1 MDIDQTGAA
10 PIDEGLYSRQLY
22 VMGREAQLR
31 MGASN
36 VLVIGLNGLGVEI
49 AKNVILAGVKS
60 VTLHDDAPVS
70 ALDLASQFYLTEA
83 DIGQSRAAV
92 SVKKLAELNPYV
104 PVRCHSG
111 EISEEFLLGFRTV
124 VLVNAPLKEAKRI
137 NAICHAKSIAFI
149 STEARGVFGSVF
161 CDFGEEFI
169 VSDRDGVEPVSCLIS
184 SISNS
189 VPPVVTV
196 NDDARHGL
204 ETGDVVSFR
213 EVTGFSFLND
223 SKPRKVTVT
232 GPFTFTL
239 DVLDDADKKIFEQGQ
254 PSSGGYVTQI
264 KQPLRPL
271 DDADKKIF
279 EQGQP
284 SSGGYVTQIKQPLVT
299 HFKSLEN
306 ALAAP
311 GEFLVNDFAKIGRS
325 ELLHVAFQALDAF
338 QERHQGNCPKPGCMQ
353 EAEEVYTLASELN
366 KQSAS
371 KKLFS
376 TDNID
381 AADSKKVIKA
391 LAAGATGV
399 ISPMAAFLGGIVGQ
413 EALKACSGK
422 FTPIQ
427 QFFYFDAVECLPD
440 AVYANPQW
448 QLSLEEALKACSGK
462 FTPIQQFFYFDAVE
476 CLPDAVYAD
485 TPGEFAPVGSRY
497 DGQIVVFGRTL
508 QEKIKSLNMFL
519 VGAGAIG
526 CEMLKNWA
534 MMGVASNKD
543 GTIHITDMDTIE
555 KSNLNR
561 QFLFRSK
568 DVQQAKSSVAARAI
582 KEMNPDVNVQAYVS
596 RVGAESED
604 QFNDDFFEALSGVCT
619 ALDNV
624 EARLYMDQRC
634 LFYGLPM
641 FESGTLGTKGNT
653 QIVVPHKTENY
664 GASRDPPEKSIPICT
679 LKNFPNAIEHT
690 LQWARDWFEGEFFQ
704 APSDV
709 NRYLEGPAFMKELNE
724 QQNTKVETLERL
736 KSSLVDDR
744 PMSFE
749 DCISWAR
756 FKFEDLFSNQ
766 LKQLLYNFPLDQLTT
781 SGTPFW
787 SGPKRPPTPI
797 TFDAKDPLHLDFI
810 VSVANSRAKNYGLK
824 GHTDRDAFA
833 QVLTG
838 IHVPEF
844 SPRKGVKIAAS
855 DAELKEGGG
864 AAPGLEDSDA
874 QCEFILKELPK
885 PASLA
890 GYRMQPIEFDKDDD
904 SHMEVIVSVSNLRA
918 RSYKIPEEDMH
929 KSRFIAGK
937 IIPAIATTT
946 ALVTGL
952 VCLEFLKVF
961 QDKPLDH
968 YKNGFVNLA
977 LPLFTFAEPIEPK
990 MTKTMLKGEEYK
1002 WTAWDRLEVDR
1013 GDITLKEFL
1022 TYFEKE
1028 YDAEISMLSYGVT
1041 ILYAMYS
1048 QKSRSKER
1056 MAMKIS
1062 DLVRTVTK
1070 KPIDPKLKYLIL
1082 EVCAMDADGED
1093 VELPYLR
1100 YHYKQ

>member
-1 MDIDQTGAA
+1 MSSHLVTAGDVNETADGMRELVHVTENALARSDAIET
-10 PIDEGLYSRQLY
+10 IDEALYSRQLY

-36 VLVIGLNGLGVEI
+36 VLIIGLNGLGVEI

-60 VTLHDDAPVS
+60 VTLHDDLPVS
-70 ALDLASQFYLTEA
+70 MLDLASQFYLSEA
-83 DIGQSRAAV
+83 SVGNPRAAA
-92 SVKKLAELNPYV
+92 SLKKLAELNPYV
-104 PVRCHSG
+104 SVRCHSG
-111 EISEEFLLGFRTV
+111 EITEDVLLDFRVV
-124 VLVNAPLKEAKRI
+124 VLVNASLKEAVRI
-137 NAICHAKSIAFI
+137 DKLCHAHSIAFI
-149 STEARGVFGSVF
+149 ATEARGVFGSVF
-161 CDFGEEFI
+161 CDFGDEFI
-169 VSDRDGVEPVSCLIS
+169 VADQDGVEPVSCLIS

-189 VPPVVTV
+189 APALVTV
-196 NDDARHGL
+196 NDDTRHDL
-204 ETGDVVSFR
+204 ETGDLVSFR
-213 EVTGFSFLND
+213 EVVGFPFLND

-239 DVLDDADKKIFEQGQ
+239 DAIDDDDKRRFELGR
-254 PSSGGYVTQI
+254 PSTGGYVT
-264 KQPLRPL
+264 R
-271 DDADKKIF
+271 
-279 EQGQP
+279 
-284 SSGGYVTQIKQPLVT
+284 VKQPLVT
-299 HFKSLEN
+299 KFKTLEKT
-306 ALAAP
+306 LAAP
-311 GEFLVNDFAKIGRS
+311 GESLVSDFAKLGRS

-338 QERHQGNCPKPGCMQ
+338 REKHNGNNPKPGCMQ
-353 EAEEVYTLASELN
+353 DAEEVCTLAFEIN
-366 KQSAS
+366 KQCAAS
-371 KKLFS
+371 NQFS
-376 TDNID
+376 VENID
-381 AADSKKVIKA
+381 AADSKTIICA

-399 ISPMAAFLGGIVGQ
+399 ISPMAAFLGGVVGQ

-440 AVYANPQW
+440 AVFAGN
-448 QLSLEEALKACSGK
+448 
-462 FTPIQQFFYFDAVE
+462 TD
-476 CLPDAVYAD
+476 
-485 TPGEFAPVGSRY
+485 EFAPTGSRY
-497 DGQIVVFGRTL
+497 DGQIVVFGRKV
-508 QEKIKSLNMFL
+508 QDDIKGLNMFL

-534 MMGVASNKD
+534 MMGVASNEN
-543 GTIHITDMDTIE
+543 GIIHITDMDTIE

-582 KEMNPDVNVQAYVS
+582 KAMNPDINVQAYVS
-596 RVGAESED
+596 RVGSESEG
-604 QFNDDFFEALSGVCT
+604 QFNDDFFESLSGVCT

-634 LFYGLPM
+634 LFYGLAM

-704 APSDV
+704 APSDA
-709 NRYLEGPAFMKELNE
+709 NRYLEEPTFLKGLDE
-724 QQNTKVETLERL
+724 QQNTKLETLERL
-736 KSSLVDDR
+736 KSSLVDDC
-744 PMSFE
+744 PKSFE

-781 SGTPFW
+781 SGTSFW
-787 SGPKRPPTPI
+787 SGLKRPPTPI
-797 TFDAKDPLHLDFI
+797 SFDPNDALHMDFI
-810 VSVANSRAKNYGLK
+810 VSVANSRAKNYCLK
-824 GHTDRDAFA
+824 GHTDRDTFVK
-833 QVLTG
+833 VLAG

-844 SPRKGVKIAAS
+844 APKKGVKIAAS
-855 DAELKEGGG
+855 DAELKEGN
-864 AAPGLEDSDA
+864 ATTGLVDVDA
-874 QCEFILKELPK
+874 QSEFILKKLPS
-885 PASLA
+885 PSTLA
-890 GYRMQPIEFDKDDD
+890 DYRMQPVEFDKDDD
-904 SHMEVIVSVSNLRA
+904 SHMEVVASVSNLRA

-952 VCLEFLKVF
+952 VCFEFLKVY
-961 QDKPLDH
+961 QNKPLTD

-977 LPLFTFAEPIEPK
+977 LPLFTFAEPVEPK
-990 MTKTMLKGEEYK
+990 STKTMLKGKEYK
-1002 WTAWDRLEVDR
+1002 WTAWDRLEVDQ
-1013 GDITLKEFL
+1013 GDMTLKDFL
-1022 TYFEKE
+1022 TYFENQ
-1028 YDAEISMLSYGVT
+1028 YDAEVTMLSYGVT

-1056 MAMKIS
+1056 MAMTIS

-1070 KPIDPKLKYLIL
+1070 RPVDPKLKYLIL
-1082 EVCAMDADGED
+1082 EVCAMDGDGED

-1100 YHYKQ
+1100 YHYKQQK

>member
-1 MDIDQTGAA
+1 MTYESSCTRRSTAAGKTQKSEQALRQIHLTQKQDNAMDIDQTGAA

-36 VLVIGLNGLGVEI
+36 VLIVGLNGLGVEI

-60 VTLHDDAPVS
+60 VTLHDDAP
-70 ALDLASQFYLTEA
+70 ATKLDLVSQFYLSEA
-83 DIGQSRAAV
+83 DIGKPRAAV

-111 EISEEFLLGFRTV
+111 EITEEFLLGFRAV
-124 VLVNAPLKEAKRI
+124 VIVNAPLKEAKRI
-137 NAICHAKSIAFI
+137 NAVCHAKSIAFI
-149 STEARGVFGSVF
+149 ATEARGVFGSVF
-161 CDFGEEFI
+161 CDFGDEFI

-189 VPPVVTV
+189 APPLITV
-196 NDDARHGL
+196 SDDTRHGL
-204 ETGDVVSFR
+204 ETGDLVSFR
-213 EVTGFSFLND
+213 EVAGFPFLND
-223 SKPRKVTVT
+223 GKPREVSVI

-239 DVLDDADKKIFEQGQ
+239 DTIDDADKRLFEEGQ
-254 PSSGGYVTQI
+254 PSSGGYVTQ
-264 KQPLRPL
+264 
-271 DDADKKIF
+271 
-279 EQGQP
+279 
-284 SSGGYVTQIKQPLVT
+284 VKQPLVAK
-299 HFKSLEN
+299 FKDLES
-306 ALAAP
+306 ALATP
-311 GEFLVNDFAKIGRS
+311 GEFLISDFAKIGRS
-325 ELLHVAFQALDAF
+325 ELLHVAFQALDAY
-338 QERHQGNCPKPGCMQ
+338 QEKHQGRYPKPGCMHD
-353 EAEEVYTLASELN
+353 AGEVFSLAAELN
-366 KQSAS
+366 NQSAS
-371 KKLFS
+371 KKHFS
-376 TDNID
+376 VENID
-381 AADSKKVIKA
+381 ADDSKKVIQA
-391 LAAGATGV
+391 LAAGAIGV
-399 ISPMAAFLGGIVGQ
+399 LSPMAAFLGGIVGQ

-427 QFFYFDAVECLPD
+427 QFFYFDAIECLP
-440 AVYANPQW
+440 
-448 QLSLEEALKACSGK
+448 E
-462 FTPIQQFFYFDAVE
+462 T
-476 CLPDAVYAD
+476 VYAD
-485 TPGEFAPVGSRY
+485 TPDEFAPVGSRY
-497 DGQIVVFGRTL
+497 DGQIVVFGRKV
-508 QEKIKSLNMFL
+508 QEKIKNLNMFL

-543 GTIHITDMDTIE
+543 ATIHITDMDTIE

-582 KEMNPDVNVQAYVS
+582 KDMNPDVNVQSYVS

-604 QFNDDFFEALSGVCT
+604 QFNDDFFESLSGVCT

-634 LFYGLPM
+634 LFYRLPM

-709 NRYLEGPAFMKELNE
+709 NRYLEGLAFMKELNE

-736 KSSLVDDR
+736 KSSLVDNR
-744 PMSFE
+744 PLSFE

-756 FKFEDLFSNQ
+756 FKFEYLFSNQ
-766 LKQLLYNFPLDQLTT
+766 IKQLLYNFPLDQLTT

-797 TFDAKDPLHLDFI
+797 AFDAKDPLHLDFI
-810 VSVANSRAKNYGLK
+810 VSVANSRAKNYGLE
-824 GHTDRDAFA
+824 GHTDRDTFT
-833 QVLTG
+833 QVLAE

-855 DAELKEGGG
+855 DAELKEGG
-864 AAPGLEDSDA
+864 AAPGLEDADA
-874 QCEFILKELPK
+874 QCESILNELPK
-885 PASLA
+885 PSDLA
-890 GYRMQPIEFDKDDD
+890 GYRMEPIEFDKDDD

-952 VCLEFLKVF
+952 VCFEFLKVF

-990 MTKTMLKGEEYK
+990 ATKTMLKGEEYK

-1013 GDITLKEFL
+1013 GDMTLKEFL
-1022 TYFEKE
+1022 AYFEKE
-1028 YDAEISMLSYGVT
+1028 YDAEVTMLSYGVT

-1100 YHYKQ
+1100 YHYKQQ